1 MSYSEDKFK
10 EHIKQVTRYQSS
22 DNDRPLTLDELREL
36 ALDMGMTESEWSN
49 LLIRAEDTLNQA
61 IGHMRVQ
68 NYTDAISCAEEATSI
83 NPYIKDGN
91 AILAQCYLKL
101 ALVDKNHELFIKAEH
116 YARMELKNDPMDS
129 VALNVLSAAE
139 AQKQETRDSSKN
151 LKLVGYIGGGVL
163 LIFLV
168 LFMCSKSGNDRNSA
182 ISQEVTASSNSI
194 SSLFGEANGAKSVYH
209 NSIKRRNDLCYSLV
223 ASVQKGSLQARFQ
236 SALDDYD
243 FDDIEESEKELLLV
257 LGEAK
262 SAGQFT
268 KDDLTNLDGA
278 ANRIAVEKNRYL
290 KKVSEYNAMLK
301 ANPEEA
307 NDYEPI
313 EINE

>member
-10 EHIKQVTRYQSS
+10 EHIKQVTRFQAT
-22 DNDRPLTLDELREL
+22 DDDRPLTLDELKEL
-36 ALDMGMTESEWSN
+36 ALDMGMTESEWSA
-49 LLIRAEDTLNQA
+49 LLIRAEDVLNQA

-101 ALVDKNHELFIKAEH
+101 ALVDKNQELFVKAEH
-116 YARMELKNDPMDS
+116 FARMELKNDPMDS

-151 LKLVGYIGGGVL
+151 LKLIGYIGGGVL

-168 LFMCSKSGNDRNSA
+168 LFMCSKSGNHSATNSTVITSTNSVA
-182 ISQEVTASSNSI
+182 TLYGEV
-194 SSLFGEANGAKSVYH
+194 NGAKSVYH
-209 NSIKRRNDLCYSLV
+209 NAIKRRNDLCFSFV
-223 ASVQKGSLQARFQ
+223 PSVQKGSLQSRFQ
-236 SALDDYD
+236 EAIEEYD
-243 FDDIEESEKELLLV
+243 FDDIDGSEKAVLLAI
-257 LGEAK
+257 GEVK
-262 SAGQFT
+262 SAGLLT
-268 KDDLTNLDGA
+268 KEDITNLDGA

-290 KKVSEYNAMLK
+290 KKAEEYNAAIK
-301 ANPEEA
+301 ANPSDA
-307 NDYEPI
+307 KGYEPI

>member
-10 EHIKQVTRYQSS
+10 EHIKQVTRFQST
-22 DNDRPLTLDELREL
+22 DDDRPLTLVELKEL
-36 ALDMGMTESEWSN
+36 ALDMGMTESEWSD
-49 LLIRAEDTLNQA
+49 LLIKAEDTLNQA

-68 NYTDAISCAEEATSI
+68 NYTDAIAAAEEATSI

-101 ALVDKNHELFIKAEH
+101 AVVDKNEELFLKAEH

-151 LKLVGYIGGGVL
+151 LKLIGYIGGGVL

-168 LFMCSKSGNDRNSA
+168 LFMCSKSGNNDSTPNVA
-182 ISQEVTASSNSI
+182 ITTTSSVAT
-194 SSLFGEANGAKSVYH
+194 LFGEVNGAKSVYH
-209 NSIKRRNDLCYSLV
+209 NAIKRRNDLCFSLV
-223 ASVQKGSLQARFQ
+223 ASVQKGSLQSRFQ
-236 SALDDYD
+236 EAIEEYD
-243 FDDIEESEKELLLV
+243 FDDINESEKDLLL
-257 LGEAK
+257 LIGEAK
-262 SAGQFT
+262 SAGQFSEN
-268 KDDLTNLDGA
+268 DITNLDGA

-290 KKVSEYNAMLK
+290 KKVEEYNASLK
-301 ANPEEA
+301 ANPKDA
-307 NDYEPI
+307 KGYDPI